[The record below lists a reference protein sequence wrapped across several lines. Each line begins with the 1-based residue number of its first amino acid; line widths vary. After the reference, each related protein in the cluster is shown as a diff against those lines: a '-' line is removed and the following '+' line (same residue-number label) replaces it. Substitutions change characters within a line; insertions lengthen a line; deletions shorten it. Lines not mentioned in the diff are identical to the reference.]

1 MCRCW
6 SLSLLLGVIAPFAWA
21 QPAPPPPD
29 RLPPPVE
36 QVLTQLSLDAPAR
49 EQVRQTLLRQR
60 QERQGADSEM
70 HARHRAELAALLSPD
85 QLAALDAARPPPD
98 QRPHGP
104 RPPAR

>member
-1 MCRCW
+1 MCRRW

-36 QVLTQLSLDAPAR
+36 QALTQLSLDATAR

-60 QERQGADSEM
+60 QERHGADTEM
-70 HARHRAELAALLSPD
+70 RARHRAELAALLTPD
-85 QLAALDAARPPPD
+85 QLAALDAARPPPGRHPGG
-98 QRPHGP
+98 QRPQ
-104 RPPAR
+104 AR